1 MRLIPKFFFE
11 KNQRFVVVISF
22 TGWTEINVFII
33 VLVCVQKDVI
43 IVEMIRF
50 EISIS
55 RIIKNIE
62 GVQYILGNLEGD
74 DACDNFLIGY
84 CPENFDSAR
93 EKCCNSIELVEG
105 MSWLSSE
112 SSLTFLQ
119 ETIINF
125 CDFVRYIK
133 GQIVL

>member
-84 CPENFDSAR
+84 CPENFDSAW
-93 EKCCNSIELVEG
+93 EKCCNSIELVECMG
-105 MSWLSSE
+105 WLSSE

-119 ETIINF
+119 ETVINF

-133 GQIVL
+133 G